1 MSYYAAH
8 ARPLPKKLYDPQSTD
23 LSQTLKVDAIFIFND
38 PRDWA
43 LDTQLI
49 LDLLL
54 SHRGYIG
61 TVSSSNNNASLPNL
75 GFQQDGQPPLY
86 FSNPD
91 LLWAAAYHLP
101 RLGQGGFKAAFEGVW
116 RAATG
121 GEEKGVT
128 LQKQM
133 CGKPHEVTYA
143 FAEKKLE
150 HHRPKILGEYGVE
163 SKLRRVYMVGG
174 ESRCFRIESA
184 CFRLESLIQLDNP
197 ESDIRGANDYKS
209 PRGTEWRSILVR
221 SGVYSGG
228 EPAWKPKAIVEDV
241 WDAVQWGLNSSGWK
255 APE

>member
-1 MSYYAAH
+1 METVTCAGKLRRSKELALPYRLVEEVLAKGCALYYSYGFTNVITPGDIIDAYPTIWPFSRNFMSYYAAH
-8 ARPLPKKLYDPQSTD
+8 ARPLPKGIYDPQSTN
-23 LSQTLKVDAIFIFND
+23 LSQTLKVDAIFVFND

-49 LDLLL
+49 LDLIL
-54 SHRGYIG
+54 SHRGYLG
-61 TVSSSNNNASLPNL
+61 TVSSSNNNVSLPNL

-116 RAATG
+116 KAVTG

-128 LQKQM
+128 LRREM

-150 HHRPKILGEYGVE
+150 DHRPRLLGDYGAK
-163 SKLRRVYMVGG
+163 SNLSRVYMVGG
-174 ESRCFRIESA
+174 EFT
-184 CFRLESLIQLDNP
+184 LL
-197 ESDIRGANDYKS
+197 
-209 PRGTEWRSILVR
+209 
-221 SGVYSGG
+221 
-228 EPAWKPKAIVEDV
+228 
-241 WDAVQWGLNSSGWK
+241 
-255 APE
+255 